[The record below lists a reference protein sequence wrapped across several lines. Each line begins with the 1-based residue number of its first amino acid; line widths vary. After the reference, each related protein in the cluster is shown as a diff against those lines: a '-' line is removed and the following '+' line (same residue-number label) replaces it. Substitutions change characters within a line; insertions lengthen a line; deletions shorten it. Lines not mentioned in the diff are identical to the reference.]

1 MDWLN
6 LHIPTVLRSPEFI
19 GEDPTN
25 QATWLKLSAFCAALE
40 NGGRITKCSGWKCRK
55 WQQLCGVTKAE
66 TNLESGLIRWDGE
79 DLTVAFYPVE
89 KEQEVKMK
97 REIAKENGRKSG
109 GRPSKP
115 EITDVETNVG
125 FQPEPTLVK
134 SPKAEGEGE
143 RKDKGKGSY
152 SDAENTPSEQA
163 ITLCES
169 HPSRDKSQ
177 PALRA
182 ALGAIGR
189 HGFAT
194 VLEGVRGYA
203 AQVMTWTPGERAK
216 FVKNAPEFFGEDL
229 WNKPAENFGGRTNG
243 GKGAVRRSI
252 DTGGRN
258 PSFALLNKIESG
270 KS

>member
-109 GRPSKP
+109 GRPSRP

-125 FQPEPTLVK
+125 FQTEPTSAK

-143 RKDKGKGSY
+143 RKDKGKGSC
-152 SDAENTPSEQA
+152 SDLENSPSEQA
-163 ITLCES
+163 RKLCQA
-169 HPSRDKSQ
+169 HPKRAETSSALDAALY
-177 PALRA
+177 ALRKHPFEK
-182 ALGAIGR
+182 I
-189 HGFAT
+189 
-194 VLEGVRGYA
+194 LEGTMAYA
-203 AQVMTWTPGERAK
+203 DAVAAWTPAERLQ
-216 FVKNAPEFFGEDL
+216 FVKNPEAFFREDI
-229 WNKPAENFGGRTNG
+229 WNQPAENWGSRIKARQAAAVVNLEEARKSLGRR
-243 GKGAVRRSI
+243 AAHIS
-252 DTGGRN
+252 
-258 PSFALLNKIESG
+258 
-270 KS
+270 